1 MPRDVPFL
9 NPDQR
14 TLIAETLRAWA
25 ASHPRAESPLIQL
38 ADGSELS
45 PLDMA
50 GRAVEEPDSPRGAF
64 LYRVFAAGTIED
76 NMERPETLEEI
87 LADYRK
93 DTEIWQDRGPVRT
106 R

>member
-9 NPDQR
+9 NADER
-14 TLIAETLRAWA
+14 TQIAETLRAWA

-50 GRAVEEPDSPRGAF
+50 RAVQEPDSPRGAF

-76 NMERPETLEEI
+76 EVERPETLEEI

-93 DTEIWQDRGPVRT
+93 DTETWEGGGPARM

>member
-1 MPRDVPFL
+1 MPGPQATL
-9 NPDQR
+9 AQR
-14 TLIAETLRAWA
+14 E
-25 ASHPRAESPLIQL
+25 PLIRR

-50 GRAVEEPDSPRGAF
+50 RAVAEPDSPRGAF

-76 NMERPETLEEI
+76 NVERPETLEEI

-93 DTEIWQDRGPVRT
+93 DTEIWQDRGPART